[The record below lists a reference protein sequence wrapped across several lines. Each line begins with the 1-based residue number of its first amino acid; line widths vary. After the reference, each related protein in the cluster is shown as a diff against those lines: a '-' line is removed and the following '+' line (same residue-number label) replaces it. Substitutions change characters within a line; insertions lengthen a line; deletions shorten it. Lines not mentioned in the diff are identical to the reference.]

1 MQDCSLGLLNSR
13 AAKDKCRNI
22 RSAIRIILP
31 VYRILNFHNQKDEMS
46 TKCVN
51 TSDWDHREISNPEPL
66 GLYYSYT
73 MIRVLDT
80 RLNYSTYSTYSTYSL
95 KSESEPESF

>member
-46 TKCVN
+46 TKCVKY
-51 TSDWDHREISNPEPL
+51 I
-66 GLYYSYT
+66 GLRPPGDLESRT
-73 MIRVLDT
+73 T
-80 RLNYSTYSTYSTYSL
+80 RLILLVHYDTSSGYETELQYQ
-95 KSESEPESF
+95 